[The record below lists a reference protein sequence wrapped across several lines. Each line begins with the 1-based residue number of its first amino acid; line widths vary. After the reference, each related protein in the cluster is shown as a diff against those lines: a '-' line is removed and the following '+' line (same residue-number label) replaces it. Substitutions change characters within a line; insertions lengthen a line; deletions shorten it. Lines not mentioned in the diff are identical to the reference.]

1 MSLTIAEPRLDLGDR
16 PTGHA
21 PLTNMSLM
29 LSTLMDCRESENPS
43 ARMGVFYGFSG
54 YGKTVAAGFAAART
68 GAVYIQAQKIWTQK
82 TVLEA
87 IAEELGIARLERSG
101 PKIYRQVVDQLNLA
115 PVDIIIDEMDYL
127 ADKGLVEF
135 IRDIHDSTR
144 IAILMIGEEGL
155 PSKLKRWERF
165 DNRILVATPAQPAS
179 VDDALQLRDHYCHR
193 IQIADDLVELFR
205 SRCRGITRRI
215 VNNLQAAQRA
225 AAAEGITSID
235 AKWWGN
241 RPIATGDVM
250 VRRKEGA

>member
-1 MSLTIAEPRLDLGDR
+1 MTDLALQPRLDLGDR

-21 PLTNMSLM
+21 PLTNMSLL

-43 ARMGVFYGFSG
+43 ARMGLYYGPSG

-68 GAVYIQAQKIWTQK
+68 GAIYVQAQRIWTQK

-101 PKIYRQVVDQLNLA
+101 PRIFRQVVDQLNLA

-135 IRDIHDSTR
+135 IRDIHDATR
-144 IAILMIGEEGL
+144 IAILMIGEEAL
-155 PSKLKRWERF
+155 PAKLKRWERF
-165 DNRILVATPAQPAS
+165 DNRILVASPAQPAS
-179 VDDALQLRDHYCHR
+179 AEDALQLRDHYCHR
-193 IQIADDLVELFR
+193 IRIDDDLAELFR
-205 SRCRGITRRI
+205 VRCRGITRRI

-225 AAAEGITSID
+225 AAVEGVTEING
-235 AKWWGN
+235 AWWGD
-241 RPIATGDVM
+241 RPIATGDVV
-250 VRRKEGA
+250 VRRRDTA